1 MKNENGSG
9 SVYKL
14 SGKRRKPWVATVTT
28 GYENGKQKR
37 KIVGTAETKREA
49 QELLYKYLKNPLL
62 FSKKTFKDIRLA
74 WFEEYLKKGVAKGT
88 LYNIESKFKNLSSLD
103 NYIISDIRLLILQN
117 FIDNLKVSYG
127 TKNGYKSILNM
138 IFDFALKNDFITSN
152 KVNFIEIGK
161 KETVIERMPFSQ
173 EEINVLWENV
183 NITYVDTI
191 LILLYTG
198 MRISELLSLKNKD
211 IDLENRIIH
220 IRESKTEAGIRDI
233 PIHHKIFN
241 LFINRISLENTY
253 FIKAE
258 KSQKLS
264 YTIYRK
270 KFVNTLKTLGIR
282 EHTIHD
288 TRHTTATLLN
298 NADANRT
305 AIKKMMGHTKYA
317 LTENVYTHK
326 DVEELRKAV
335 ELIN

>member
-37 KIVGTAETKREA
+37 KIIGTTETKREA
-49 QELLYKYLKNPLL
+49 QELLYKYLNNPLL
-62 FSKKTFKDIRLA
+62 FSKKTFKNIRLA
-74 WFEEYLKKGVAKGT
+74 WFEEYLKKGIAKGT
-88 LYNIESKFKNLSSLD
+88 LYNIESKFKKLSSLD
-103 NYIISDIRLLILQN
+103 DYIISDIKLLILQN
-117 FIDNLKVSYG
+117 FMDNLKVSYG
-127 TKNGYKSILNM
+127 TKKSYKSLLNV

-161 KETVIERMPFSQ
+161 KETVIERIPFSQ
-173 EEINVLWENV
+173 EEINILWDNV
-183 NITYVDTI
+183 NVHYVDTI

-198 MRISELLSLKNKD
+198 MRISELLSLKNED

-253 FIKAE
+253 FIKA
-258 KSQKLS
+258 KIRQKLS

-270 KFVNTLKTLGIR
+270 NFVKTLKILGLR
-282 EHTIHD
+282 EHTVHD
-288 TRHTTATLLN
+288 TRHTTATLLS
-298 NADANRT
+298 NAEANRT